1 MQDIKSVLEKFLR
14 KTGMDKPVLQNRAL
28 VVWNEV
34 VGDTVAG
41 RAQPEEVKHGVLVV
55 KVDTPVWRNELSLR
69 KSEIVKALNRAIG
82 ESVIKDIRL
91 I

>member
-1 MQDIKSVLEKFLR
+1 MQDIKSVLDSFLR
-14 KTGMDKPVLQNRAL
+14 KTGLEKPVLQQKAL

-34 VGDTVAG
+34 VGDTVAK
-41 RAQPEEVKHGVLVV
+41 RTQPEEVKHGVLVV

-69 KSEIVKALNRAIG
+69 KKEILERLNQALGQR
-82 ESVIKDIRL
+82 VINDIRL